1 MTADALTKL
10 LMQKKTA
17 AEQEKLGHLERLGI
31 AEGFA
36 VACQWLLDE
45 LAKPEPEPSP

>member
-1 MTADALTKL
+1 MNPENLKKALVQRKA
-10 LMQKKTA
+10 Q

-36 VACQWLLDE
+36 IACQAVLDLVDQPDPVE
-45 LAKPEPEPSP
+45 TP

>member
-1 MTADALTKL
+1 MSPEHLKKALAARIK
-10 LMQKKTA
+10 Q

-36 VACQWLLDE
+36 LACQTLME
-45 LAKPEPEPSP
+45 LMDQPDPEEPT

>member
-1 MTADALTKL
+1 MSPDKLIFALQ
-10 LMQKKTA
+10 QKKLA

-36 VACQWLLDE
+36 LACQWTLDE

>member
-1 MTADALTKL
+1 MSPEHFKKALVARIK
-10 LMQKKTA
+10 Q

-36 VACQWLLDE
+36 LACQTLME
-45 LAKPEPEPSP
+45 LMDQPDPEEPT